1 MFRLSF
7 ISISLFL
14 ISCGGS
20 GSGASSWGDSL
31 SQVVTDKTEASSISD
46 NQLVGD
52 DQDNILDAGDG
63 IDYMVGGYGSDT
75 YVFNLGD
82 GSVAITE
89 FDEDLGVPF
98 PTFGL
103 SDAVRTGTDTL
114 LFGENIH
121 IEDLVP
127 SRDDSDLV
135 FRVHDTSDQIRIK
148 YARFDDSTA
157 IEFLEFQNGLRI
169 DLQRISFETDR
180 VHLNNWLSGSSQSD
194 ILYGYGLED
203 ILSGLEGDDFLYG
216 GEGDDLVY
224 GGDGMDEI
232 SGGTNDDKL
241 YGGRNIDTLDGEDG
255 NDYLSGGDEV
265 SRDGGDA
272 EGDQLVGG
280 PGSDML
286 VGNGGHDTLYGD
298 DGIDALSGGS
308 GQDSLYGGSDKD
320 YLSGGD
326 GDDYLAGGTGKDIY
340 IFSGSFGQDAV
351 FEEAGRSTSDELVFS
366 GYHLT
371 DLWFERVSDDLVISL
386 IGTDDSVLVESY
398 EKVNVSSD
406 ELTAAVSEL
415 DEVFRYFSPRAA
427 LPVSVQRLDASSLE
441 SVIDVMDDY
450 DKPATVD
457 DVPQQVQNAVAA
469 SVTTLYPL

>member
-20 GSGASSWGDSL
+20 GSGASSGGDSL
-31 SQVVTDKTEASSISD
+31 SQVVTDKTEGSSISD

-52 DQDNILDAGDG
+52 DQDNILNAGDG

-103 SDAVRTGTDTL
+103 NDAVGTSTDIL
-114 LFGENIH
+114 LFGENIR

-157 IEFLEFQNGLRI
+157 IEFLEFQDGLKI

-194 ILYGYGLED
+194 ILYGYGLDD

-216 GEGDDLVY
+216 GEGDDLLF

-232 SGGTNDDKL
+232 AGGSHDDQL
-241 YGGRNIDTLDGEDG
+241 FGGAGIDSLDGEDG
-255 NDYLSGGDEV
+255 IDYLSGGDEV
-265 SRDGGDA
+265 SSDGADA
-272 EGDQLVGG
+272 EGDQLTGG
-280 PGSDML
+280 TGLDML
-286 VGNGGHDTLYGD
+286 EGNAGHDTLYGNNGSD
-298 DGIDALSGGS
+298 FLSGGS
-308 GQDSLYGGSDKD
+308 GQDSVYGGEDND
-320 YLSGGD
+320 YLIGGE
-326 GDDYLAGGTGKDIY
+326 GDDYLAGGIGKDTY
-340 IFSGSFGQDAV
+340 IFSGNFGQDII
-351 FEEAGRSTSDELVFS
+351 FEEVGRTAADQLILS
-366 GYHLT
+366 GYRFN
-371 DLWFERVSDDLVISL
+371 DLWFERVADDLVISV
-386 IGTDDSVLVESY
+386 IGTDNSIVVESY

-406 ELTAAVSEL
+406 EQSSAVSEI
-415 DEVFRYFSPRAA
+415 EKVFTNRFPSA
-427 LPVSVQRLDASSLE
+427 VMTFQVETLDASSLE

-450 DKPATVD
+450 DKPGTVD
-457 DVPQQVQNAVAA
+457 DVPQQVQNAIAA
-469 SVTTLYPL
+469 GVTTISG